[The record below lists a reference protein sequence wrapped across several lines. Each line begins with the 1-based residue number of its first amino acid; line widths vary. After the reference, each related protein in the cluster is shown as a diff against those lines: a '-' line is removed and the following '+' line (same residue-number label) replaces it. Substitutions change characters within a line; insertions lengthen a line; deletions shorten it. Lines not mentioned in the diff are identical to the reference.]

1 MGIRFI
7 RQPSATPNVSNAD
20 DARMVRYAYG
30 GYDGYVKDKG
40 SELSYTM
47 DGSIFRINSGVI
59 SLQGYESEIDT
70 NGVDISFAGLK
81 NVWMLVYYEV
91 NLATQTVEIKS
102 KYSASGIPA
111 LDAGDDLTK
120 ISTGVARMKI
130 YSFYVTQDTE
140 VTQIVKDVS
149 EIKYLKTII
158 ENIQMKQLFYND
170 DGINIAS
177 EEPKIIFK
185 NQESLIGKKLKL
197 EIGNKKN
204 GKKSS
209 SQFFEVKFENSIND
223 LLTFFYVSDYGND
236 YLVIGDIAAGISGT
250 SAEEFAC
257 VASLKKIGLEEGDP
271 DFNPGPHFTSSS
283 MSWEKYIFGVWEMT
297 E

>member
-40 SELSYTM
+40 SELSYTI
-47 DGSIFRINSGVI
+47 DGNIFRINSGVI

-70 NGVDISFAGLK
+70 NGVDVSFAGLK
-81 NVWMLVYYEV
+81 NVWILVYYEV

-120 ISTGVARMKI
+120 TSTGVARMGI
-130 YSFYVTQDTE
+130 YSFYVTQDTG

-149 EIKYLKTII
+149 EIEYLKTVI
-158 ENIQMKQLFYND
+158 ENIRMKQLFYNE
-170 DGINIAS
+170 DGVDIVS
-177 EEPKIIFK
+177 QEPKIIFE
-185 NQESLIGKKLKL
+185 NQGSLVGKRLKL

-223 LLTFFYVSDYGND
+223 LVTFFYVSDFASN
-236 YLVIGDIAAGISGT
+236 YLVIGDIAAGITGA
-250 SAEEFAC
+250 SAEKFTCA
-257 VASLKKIGLEEGDP
+257 ALLKRIGLEEGDP
-271 DFNPGPHFTSSS
+271 DFNPGPHFTSSA
-283 MSWEKYIFGVWEMT
+283 MSWEKYIFGVWEIT
-297 E
+297 V